1 MKMNDM
7 GRKFDEPT
15 VMTEGGENETY
26 YPSIYL
32 DKKQMKAAGL
42 SGVEVGSEMQM
53 VAKVRVRS
61 ISDSVSG
68 GGSIDIEIMEAGFE
82 AKPSGKDRATI
93 LYEDD

>member
-15 VMTEGGENETY
+15 VMTEGDENETY

-42 SGVEVGSEMQM
+42 SGAEVGAEMQM

-68 GGSIDIEIMEAGFE
+68 GGSIDIEIIEAGFE
-82 AKPSGKDRATI
+82 KASGKDRASI
-93 LYEDD
+93 LYEDE